1 MSDLTL
7 LYYTANRI
15 SERFA
20 TAVWDALG
28 DTVGAMRSG
37 GSMEDAYGEPSI
49 VTVCHKPLLWFDH
62 GINIVVGDVPQ
73 SIWRVYM
80 NILIGAKAA
89 TTPFVAC
96 CEDDSLYT
104 AEHFAYRP
112 PMDTFMYNENRWVI
126 TRRLSADNRRR
137 EAFYYWRQR
146 TQMAQCICSRE
157 LLIETLEEKFA
168 KYPESPAT
176 TDIAKKAGWGEP
188 GRYEKNLHL
197 TPRKRAYFRTALPNI
212 TFNHSESLMG
222 RRQVH
227 ADDPQCT
234 ELPHWGNADA
244 LWTRIHG

>member
-15 SERFA
+15 SDGFSRNVRAELFKVTENRYVGV
-20 TAVWDALG
+20 AV
-28 DTVGAMRSG
+28 S
-37 GSMEDAYGEPSI
+37 
-49 VTVCHKPLLWFDH
+49 HKPMSMPS
-62 GINIVVGDVPQ
+62 IVVGDVTP
-73 SIWRVYM
+73 SIWQVYM

-89 TTPFVAC
+89 RTAFVAC

-112 PMDTFMYNENRWVI
+112 PLDTFMYNENRWVI
-126 TRRLSADNRRR
+126 TRRLSADGKRRD
-137 EAFYYWRQR
+137 AFYYWRQR
-146 TQMAQCICSRE
+146 TQMAQCICARD

-168 KYPESPAT
+168 KYPVSPAT

-188 GRYEKNLHL
+188 GRYEKNLKL
-197 TPRKRAYFRTALPNI
+197 TPRKRAYFRTDQPNV

-227 ADDPQCT
+227 DDDPQCAD
-234 ELPHWGNADA
+234 LPPWGEANA
-244 LWTRIHG
+244 LWARIHG